1 MTNLIA
7 NAASFAGFAHGYS
20 RQLRK
25 YTNDPYPIHLMEVA
39 DIVSSVTDDEE
50 IIAAAWLHDV
60 VEDTEVTHKIL
71 LSTCPPRVVQFVM
84 EVTDVSKLEDGNRA
98 VRKAIDRQHLA
109 KASPEGQT
117 IKLADLI
124 SNTASIT
131 QHDPGFAKVYL
142 AEKRALMSVLT
153 KGNKTLYNRC
163 IAILEEH
170 GA

>member
-7 NAASFAGFAHGYS
+7 NAAAFAGFAHGYE

-25 YTNDPYPIHLMEVA
+25 YTNAPYIIHPMEVA
-39 DIVSSVTDDEE
+39 DIVTTVTDDEE
-50 IIAAAWLHDV
+50 VIAAAWLHDV
-60 VEDTEVTHKIL
+60 VEDTEVTHEIL
-71 LSTCPPRVVQFVM
+71 LSTWPPRVVQFVM
-84 EVTDVSKLEDGNRA
+84 EVTDVSTPENGNRA
-98 VRKAIDRQHLA
+98 FRKAMDREHLA
-109 KASPEGQT
+109 KASPQGQT

-124 SNTASIT
+124 SNTSSIT
-131 QHDPGFAKVYL
+131 KYDPGFSKVYL

-153 KGNKTLYNRC
+153 KGDKTLYDRC